1 MQTDSIRHTVHIL
14 SLISVTGFSIFFY
27 IYNEK
32 NIEYPWLFFIVE
44 LFSCIITSLT
54 VYNQL
59 DNIYPPVLFDDKIYK
74 NKISFSRK
82 TVIWSIY
89 CALILLTMFLLFL
102 SALYV
107 INFRFISGILYLQL
121 IHSVIFFSTILFFLN
136 NVMSDFSGH
145 AYCEA
150 YQSQTS
156 EKIKFHWIP
165 RTLNEE
171 MMKMYLNDP
180 YSFH

>member
-1 MQTDSIRHTVHIL
+1 MRADLLRHIVHIL
-14 SLISVTGFSIFFY
+14 SLIFVTGFSIFFY

-32 NIEYPWLFFIVE
+32 NIEYPWLFFIIE
-44 LFSCIITSLT
+44 LFSCIVTSLT

-59 DNIYPPVLFDDKIYK
+59 DNIYPPVLFDDKIYRK
-74 NKISFSRK
+74 KISFSRK
-82 TVIWSIY
+82 FIMWLIY
-89 CALILLTMFLLFL
+89 GFLLLFTMFLLFL

-107 INFRFISGILYLQL
+107 INFRFISGVLYLQL
-121 IHSVIFFSTILFFLN
+121 IHSIIFFSTILFFLN

-156 EKIKFHWIP
+156 ERIKYHWIP
-165 RTLNEE
+165 RTLNDE
-171 MMKMYLNDP
+171 MMTIYMNDP